1 MVRRKEGETVIV
13 ADMTGK
19 ETAVAKNQ
27 IVNRSDSSTSLM
39 PDIFAVSVPPE
50 NLQLLLAFL
59 LSQR

>member
-1 MVRRKEGETVIV
+1 MIV